1 MKRHSSLIL
10 FFISLIFCT
19 FSLHSCKDRD
29 GTVSCFPKQYI
40 NFNLDLNFPSYNS
53 LQHAGNWLYI
63 DIDGSGTKGV
73 IIYNK
78 GTEFKIYDRNAP
90 HLCPDENTTLEVI
103 RDSSG
108 FNKIHCKK
116 DNSEWLLETGE
127 PLKNTQVPPKTYRY
141 TYENNILTVY
151 N

>member
-10 FFISLIFCT
+10 FFISLIFCA
-19 FSLHSCKDRD
+19 FSFHSCKDRD

-78 GTEFKIYDRNAP
+78 MIAHRLSTIEKADEILVLEHGKIKERGN
-90 HLCPDENTTLEVI
+90 HKE
-103 RDSSG
+103 
-108 FNKIHCKK
+108 
-116 DNSEWLLETGE
+116 LLAQGGAYKQ
-127 PLKNTQVPPKTYRY
+127 LHNMQFSQ
-141 TYENNILTVY
+141 
-151 N
+151 